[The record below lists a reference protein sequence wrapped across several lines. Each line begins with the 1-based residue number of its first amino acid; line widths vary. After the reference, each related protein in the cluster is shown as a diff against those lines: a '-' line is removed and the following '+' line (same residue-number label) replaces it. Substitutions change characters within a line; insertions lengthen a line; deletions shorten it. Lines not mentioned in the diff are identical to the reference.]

1 MKKRII
7 CLLLVALTLLAVCSC
22 ACVRG
27 DKKYDYDDMS
37 EYITLP
43 NYLSHT
49 FSCEEDSIKQAI
61 GTYLM
66 QYSSEYTIKRGDR
79 VNVDLKFFNR
89 IDPETS
95 LKGDEIKELYKDDFW
110 LEHVATPDSD
120 GNYQISY
127 QVENGII
134 GSKLKATITKEYTLA
149 EDFYVEEYRG
159 KTVFVDITVNNTVL
173 EMGDVLI
180 ASYTG
185 YYVDENGKIIQEN
198 GKDKTFDSSEKSSF
212 YIGSHLAIE
221 DFEQGL
227 IGMTVG
233 VEKDIYATFPEDY
246 KPAANMAGKKVMF
259 RVKVTSLFT
268 PPTYNDAFVQNYF
281 TTFKTVAEFEEALRN
296 EYLLSLVYEYITQNA
311 VVIEYPKA
319 EYKAAEKQLLSIEGS
334 FAQQMNTTLD
344 AYLKSEYGMTRDAYI
359 KSNMKTEM
367 IFYSLRTSIGA
378 SVEPTEEE
386 MDAEKDALVAYYKST
401 YMKESGYTE
410 TQALAA
416 AKEFVDNLGDS
427 YIYEQVLYT
436 KIDKYIPAHVKT
448 TSVPSA
454 HESYVFDA
462 QEK

>member
-1 MKKRII
+1 M
-7 CLLLVALTLLAVCSC
+7 
-22 ACVRG
+22 
-27 DKKYDYDDMS
+27 
-37 EYITLP
+37 
-43 NYLSHT
+43 
-49 FSCEEDSIKQAI
+49 
-61 GTYLM
+61 
-66 QYSSEYTIKRGDR
+66 
-79 VNVDLKFFNR
+79 
-89 IDPETS
+89 
-95 LKGDEIKELYKDDFW
+95 
-110 LEHVATPDSD
+110 
-120 GNYQISY
+120 
-127 QVENGII
+127 
-134 GSKLKATITKEYTLA
+134 
-149 EDFYVEEYRG
+149 
-159 KTVFVDITVNNTVL
+159 
-173 EMGDVLI
+173 
-180 ASYTG
+180 
-185 YYVDENGKIIQEN
+185 
-198 GKDKTFDSSEKSSF
+198 
-212 YIGSHLAIE
+212 
-221 DFEQGL
+221 
-227 IGMTVG
+227 
-233 VEKDIYATFPEDY
+233 
-246 KPAANMAGKKVMF
+246 
-259 RVKVTSLFT
+259 
-268 PPTYNDAFVQNYF
+268 
-281 TTFKTVAEFEEALRN
+281 RN

-386 MDAEKDALVAYYKST
+386 MEAEKDALVAYYKST